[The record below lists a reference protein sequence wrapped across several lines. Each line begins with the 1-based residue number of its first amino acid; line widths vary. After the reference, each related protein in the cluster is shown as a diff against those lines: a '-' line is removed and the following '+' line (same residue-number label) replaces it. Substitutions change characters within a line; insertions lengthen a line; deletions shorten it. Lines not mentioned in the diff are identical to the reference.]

1 MIESFPNLPII
12 EHKQE
17 ETIEALKI
25 GEIED
30 IRVAQQM
37 PIDDIVEYGLD
48 NKFLQ
53 EGLKS
58 FPDPR
63 ASYDIPIEVMLLPQ
77 VVQRLDDEHSL
88 VTAPYMLNSAPL
100 LAKLGFSA
108 KVLETGFNNKNTK
121 PRKTVFDGSSLK
133 HLLLQMKPDAILE
146 WFNTS
151 WNHILKENAP
161 GRTHQYII
169 DGTKILIPKHMYEK
183 FEGAGCVKTD
193 SGDYEYGYKIVWIQE
208 IIDRKGVLRTMKLAP
223 INDHDLKVGK
233 ELVKDFNFEEGSLL
247 AMDRGFFDGKWIT
260 HLKTERKVDVC
271 IPLKKNSEVTQYAVS
286 EAQYEEKWEPHPTR
300 ENQRIC
306 RLEGSDL
313 DWKTCE
319 VFNSGV
325 LVNFKKKDGSDEY
338 IVFVDTRKN
347 IGPKKLLATYDL
359 RSEIEE
365 AHRQM
370 KCFQGLEK
378 LPSKKYVHVVF
389 RIVMGTIAYN
399 LFNLFL
405 NSEKCETL
413 DDFTLKTHRQKR
425 REERN
430 PDIIIYTE
438 ITFAII
444 KNLEFLPMI
453 LSLEKGIQKKLIHL
467 FQNLSTETYST
478 A

>member
-1 MIESFPNLPII
+1 MIESFPDLPFIK
-12 EHKQE
+12 HKQD
-17 ETIEALKI
+17 ETISALKA

-108 KVLETGFNNKNTK
+108 KVLETGFNKKNSK
-121 PRKTVFDGSSLK
+121 PRETVFDGTSLR
-133 HLLLQMKPDAILE
+133 HLLLQMKPELILD

-151 WNHILKENAP
+151 WNQILKDNAP

-169 DGTKILIPKHMYEK
+169 DGTKILIPKHLYEK
-183 FEGAGCVKTD
+183 FEGAGCVKTE
-193 SGDYEYGYKIVWIQE
+193 SGDVEYGYKIVWIQE
-208 IIDRKGVLRTMKLAP
+208 IIDRKGVLRAMKIAP

-233 ELVKDFNFEEGSLL
+233 KLVKEFDFEEGSLL
-247 AMDRGFFDGKWIT
+247 AMDRGFLDGKWIT
-260 HLKTERKVDVC
+260 HLKNDRKVDVC
-271 IPLKKNSEVTQYAVS
+271 IPLKKNSEITQYAIA
-286 EAQYEEKWEPHPTR
+286 EAQFENEWDAHPTR
-300 ENQRIC
+300 EGQRI
-306 RLEGSDL
+306 RKLEGADL
-313 DWKTCE
+313 DWKKCE
-319 VFNSGV
+319 VYNSGV

-338 IVFVDTRKN
+338 VTFVDTRKN
-347 IGPKKLLATYDL
+347 ISPKKLLATYDL

-378 LPSKKYVHVVF
+378 LPSKKYVQVVF

-405 NSEKCETL
+405 NSERCESL

-438 ITFAII
+438 NTFAIL

-453 LSLEKGIQKKLIHL
+453 LSLKKSVQKKLIHL
-467 FQNLSTETYST
+467 FNNLTTEIYST